1 MRADAEAAVPTDLHV
16 EYYSSRASAG
26 IILTE
31 CSAIRRDGNCF
42 LGSCSIYTDEQVEGW
57 KRVTDAVHAKGGR
70 IFLQIWHGGRA
81 AHSSHI
87 EGKQPIC
94 PSAIAINATVNT
106 PQGRV
111 PHIVPRELAVE
122 EIQQLV

>member
-1 MRADAEAAVPTDLHV
+1 MPPLLTPIKFGDLELPNRIVVAALTRMRADIDAAVPTDLHV
-16 EYYSSRASAG
+16 EYYSARASAG

-81 AHSSHI
+81 THPAHI
-87 EGKQPIC
+87 EGK
-94 PSAIAINATVNT
+94 
-106 PQGRV
+106 
-111 PHIVPRELAVE
+111 
-122 EIQQLV
+122 